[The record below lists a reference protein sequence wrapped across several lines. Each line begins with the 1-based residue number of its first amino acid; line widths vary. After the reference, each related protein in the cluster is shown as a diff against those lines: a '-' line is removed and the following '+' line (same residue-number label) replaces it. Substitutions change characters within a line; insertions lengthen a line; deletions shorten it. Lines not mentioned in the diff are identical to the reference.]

1 MYIPLFILS
10 LTAPRLSQFD
20 AVHELTAILKF
31 NIKLLTTSN
40 AQHPWAFSFSRGQKG
55 QIFHCS
61 LGDFV
66 KLTAVPSFF
75 HVCISDAALLIC
87 WHNWT
92 TKKIQLKSFK
102 LYLIKFDLIIY
113 TFQKYPPVLDKL
125 KLSMVL
131 DILADPGQAAL
142 HRPFVWSGQQFNAKF
157 QEGGQFQDCIKL

>member
-10 LTAPRLSQFD
+10 LPALRLSQFD

-40 AQHPWAFSFSRGQKG
+40 AQHPQAFSFSRGQKG

-75 HVCISDAALLIC
+75 DVCISDAAFLIC
-87 WHNWT
+87 WHN
-92 TKKIQLKSFK
+92 
-102 LYLIKFDLIIY
+102 
-113 TFQKYPPVLDKL
+113 
-125 KLSMVL
+125 
-131 DILADPGQAAL
+131 
-142 HRPFVWSGQQFNAKF
+142 
-157 QEGGQFQDCIKL
+157 

>member
-10 LTAPRLSQFD
+10 LPGPRLSQFD

-40 AQHPWAFSFSRGQKG
+40 GQHPWAFSFSRGQKG

-75 HVCISDAALLIC
+75 FVCISDQAFLIC
-87 WHNWT
+87 WH
-92 TKKIQLKSFK
+92 
-102 LYLIKFDLIIY
+102 D
-113 TFQKYPPVLDKL
+113 
-125 KLSMVL
+125 
-131 DILADPGQAAL
+131 
-142 HRPFVWSGQQFNAKF
+142 
-157 QEGGQFQDCIKL
+157 